1 MKGNWMQVFTER
13 ELLER
18 FNEQF
23 NEVFPLVQFGS
34 LSYEAAN
41 VLESVDPIAYR
52 QEFLNWLDSEDFA
65 DDPNSGNY
73 VYQSDLDETEKGSE

>member
-1 MKGNWMQVFTER
+1 MQVFTER

-34 LSYEAAN
+34 LHYEPAN

-52 QEFLNWLDSEDFA
+52 QEFLNWLDSEDFV
-65 DDPNSGNY
+65 DDPKSDGF
-73 VYQSDLDETEKGSE
+73 VYQSELDETEETNL